1 MEISNAIYKTLIWI
15 IIALLRNHL
24 TAFKTGFIQ
33 SSIATRP
40 LIRKPFVFILFA
52 IDSKQVSESLIAHS
66 IHANR
71 IMVNNQGW

>member
-1 MEISNAIYKTLIWI
+1 
-15 IIALLRNHL
+15 L